1 MKILFVSFC
10 LPYPQVAHGGGVD
23 LFHLIES
30 LSERHQVHLLSTITE
45 EEESHVDEMKPYC
58 RSLKVVRPAL
68 TWRARLKS
76 AWRLLRI
83 NPLLLG
89 RRARTEIQ
97 SWIGSLI
104 AEEGIEIVQFEWT
117 GAGQFVE
124 AVPPQMAVTVL
135 DEVDVSFRPRR
146 RLAQLARSPW
156 AKVWAWGAY
165 HRTRRWELNICR
177 RFDAILTRSARDRE
191 ALRFYLPQTHVSILQ
206 PWTHVERFA
215 DIAPHES
222 EPHTLLFVGA
232 MDRDENCQAII
243 YFYERGFGRVKAAV
257 PGIELLI
264 AGASPQPRVQN
275 LARDPQVTVT
285 GYVEDLRPYYAR
297 CRVFVA
303 PILVG
308 GGIINKIVDAMGA
321 GRPVVSTSVGNE
333 GLGAAPE
340 REILI
345 ADDPTTF
352 ARQTIALLQDKELW
366 SRIALGGRLHVQRT
380 YHWER
385 NVADLEDLYRR
396 LARQKIEK

>member
-1 MKILFVSFC
+1 MKILFVSCC

-30 LSERHQVHLLSTITE
+30 LGERHEVHLLATITE
-45 EEESHVDEMKPYC
+45 QEQPHVDEMRPYC

-68 TWRARLKS
+68 AWRARLKS
-76 AWRLLRI
+76 AWRLLRT
-83 NPLLLG
+83 NPRLVG
-89 RRARTEIQ
+89 RRARTEITG
-97 SWIGSLI
+97 WIRSLS
-104 AEEGIEIVQFEWT
+104 AEEGLDIVQFEWT
-117 GAGQFVE
+117 GAGQFVG
-124 AVPPQMAVTVL
+124 AVPPGKAATVL
-135 DEVDVSFRPRR
+135 DEVDVSFRPKR
-146 RLAQLARSPW
+146 RLIQLARSPW
-156 AKVWAWGAY
+156 AKIGAWWAY

-177 RFDAILTRSARDRE
+177 RFDAILTRSAKDRE
-191 ALRFYLPQTHVSILQ
+191 VLRSYLPQAHISILQ
-206 PWTHVERFA
+206 PWTHMERFA

-232 MDRDENCQAII
+232 MDRDENCRAIV
-243 YFYERGFGRVKAAV
+243 YFYERCFAQIKAAV

-264 AGASPQPRVQN
+264 VGASPQRRVQD

-297 CRVFVA
+297 GHVFVA

-308 GGIINKIVDAMGA
+308 GGVINKIVDAMAA

-333 GLGAAPE
+333 GLDAAPDQ
-340 REILI
+340 EILI
-345 ADDPTTF
+345 ADHPTTF

-366 SRIALGGRLHVQRT
+366 SRIALGGRQHVRRT

-385 NVADLEDLYRR
+385 NVANLEDLYRHLGELER
-396 LARQKIEK
+396 